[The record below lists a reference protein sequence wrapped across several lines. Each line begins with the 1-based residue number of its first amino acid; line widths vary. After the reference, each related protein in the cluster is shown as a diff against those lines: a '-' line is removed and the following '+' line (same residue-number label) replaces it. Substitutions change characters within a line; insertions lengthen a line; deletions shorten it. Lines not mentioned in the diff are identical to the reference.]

1 MAIATKSYNPG
12 FLTDDELRAM
22 FCVRVG
28 EFESL
33 LETLR
38 ENTGQSNQHAI
49 VVGPRGSGKT
59 TLLLRVALEVRSDP
73 DLSSRLHPIVFAE
86 ESYSVGTCGEF
97 WLECLSRLAQQ
108 EPSRP
113 GEPDLRRTVEEVRKE
128 RDDRALRERCLGA
141 LLDFAERE
149 GKRLVLHVENLN
161 MLFADMMDPDAE
173 WCLRK
178 TLQTEPRIM
187 VIGSATSRFGEI
199 DRPDR
204 ALYDLFRVLTLQ
216 PLNREESA
224 VLCER
229 VSGRALEDGVVRRL
243 QILTG
248 GSPRWLAIVARFG
261 AARSFRTLLSDL
273 LNLVDEH
280 TAYFKSHLE
289 SLPAQERRVYLAL
302 AELWKPATAREVGD
316 RARMETSKC
325 SAQLK
330 RLMGRGV
337 VSDAGGTHRRKQYY
351 VSERLY
357 NIYYLLR
364 RSRGMDSLVGALVHF
379 MDAYYSPSE
388 LQAIVDDMVA
398 ELGAVDAGTRLIY
411 QTALERFRSLPELA
425 WHFYQEHPDHV
436 PDDVKVITEEAS
448 ALLERGGVKFGNGD
462 LRGALVDLEGL
473 LEGFGEHPAPTVQ
486 DSVIKALV
494 NRGVILMRL
503 ERSEEAMVA
512 FDKAVGSFG
521 DTGSQELR
529 PVVATALLNKS
540 FLLSGTGNKPEA
552 IGICDELIAEFA
564 TDGSDPIAE
573 PVATALFNRANMLG
587 EMDRVEEALAAYDEL
602 QNRFGSSESAAVLI
616 PVANG
621 QVNKA
626 VTLFGLQRWDEALR
640 ECEETWDRFRN
651 HESLQVLQPAW
662 TAMTIKSAIL
672 SVQGRTREHLAAC
685 DELLRHMDHHD
696 RLASVGNV
704 PDYDAEAVL
713 TLRVA
718 THEIRVLTYIKEGN
732 VPAVLEDVRAILQ
745 ALPRLPALPSRSIRS
760 LMAASFAL
768 GIDRMASLIRESPSA
783 DHLLPL
789 TTALDWEMGKMPRV
803 AIEVR
808 QVSEDM
814 RRDLAEIRKQLSAE
828 VADEE
833 LRAG

>member
-12 FLTDDELRAM
+12 FLTDEQLRAM

-38 ENTGQSNQHAI
+38 DNTGESNQHAI
-49 VVGPRGSGKT
+49 VVGPWGSGKT

-73 DLSSRLHPIVFAE
+73 ELSSRLYPIVFSE
-86 ESYSVGTCGEF
+86 ESYSVSTCGEF

-108 EPSRP
+108 EPPRA
-113 GEPDLRRTVEEVRKE
+113 GAPDLRRTVADVRRE
-128 RDDRALRERCLGA
+128 RNDRVLRERCLGA
-141 LLDFAERE
+141 LLDFAEWK
-149 GKRLVLHVENLN
+149 GKRLVLQVENLN
-161 MLFADMMDPDAE
+161 MLFSDMMDPDAG

-178 TLQTEPRIM
+178 TLQTEPQIM
-187 VIGSATSRFGEI
+187 MIGSATSRFGEI

-204 ALYDLFRVLTLQ
+204 ALYDLFRVLTLRS
-216 PLNREESA
+216 LGRKESA
-224 VLCER
+224 VLCET

-248 GSPRWLAIVARFG
+248 GSPRLLAIVVRFG
-261 AARSFRTLLSDL
+261 AARSFRSLLSDL
-273 LNLVDEH
+273 LDLVDEH

-325 SAQLK
+325 SAQLR
-330 RLMGRGV
+330 RLVGRGL
-337 VSDAGGTHRRKQYY
+337 VSDEGGTHRRKQYY

-364 RSRGMDSLVGALVHF
+364 RSRGMDSLVGSLVQF
-379 MDAYYSPSE
+379 MDAYYSRTE
-388 LQAIVDDMVA
+388 LRGIVDDMVA
-398 ELGAVDAGTRLIY
+398 ELGAVDPATRLVY
-411 QTALERFRSLPELA
+411 QAALERFSSLPALA

-436 PDDVKVITEEAS
+436 PDDVRTVTEEAA
-448 ALLERGGVKFGNGD
+448 ALLERGGEKLENGD
-462 LRGALVDLEGL
+462 LRGALVDLDDL
-473 LEGFGEHPAPTVQ
+473 LEKFGQHMAPTIQ
-486 DSVIKALV
+486 DAVVKALV
-494 NRGVILMRL
+494 NKGVILMRL
-503 ERSEEAMVA
+503 ERGKEAMRG
-512 FDKAVGSFG
+512 FDEAVERFEA
-521 DTGSQELR
+521 TGSQELR
-529 PVVATALLNKS
+529 PVVATALVNKS
-540 FLLSGTGNKPEA
+540 FFLSGVGRKQDA
-552 IGICDELIAEFA
+552 IAVCDQLIARFA
-564 TDGSDPIAE
+564 AEGSDPVAE
-573 PVATALFNRANMLG
+573 PVATALFNRANMLA
-587 EMDRVEEALAAYDEL
+587 ELDRVEDALAAYDEL
-602 QNRFGSSESAAVLI
+602 QDRFGSNESVGVLV

-640 ECEETWDRFRN
+640 ACGETWDRFGSQ
-651 HESLQVLQPAW
+651 ESFRVLQPAW

-672 SVQGRTREHLAAC
+672 SVQGRTSEHLAAC
-685 DELLRHMDHHD
+685 EELLKRMDHHD
-696 RLASVGNV
+696 RCAAAGNV
-704 PDYDAEAVL
+704 ADYDAEAVL

-732 VPAVLEDVRAILQ
+732 VPAVADDVRAILL
-745 ALPRLPALPSRSIRS
+745 ALPRLPVIPPRSIRS

-768 GIDRMASLIRESPSA
+768 GIDRMASLVRESPSA
-783 DHLLPL
+783 RHLLPL
-789 TTALDWEMGKMPRV
+789 TTALDWEMGKEPRV

-808 QVSEDM
+808 QVAQDM
-814 RRDLAEIRKQLSAE
+814 RRELADIRAQLSAE
-828 VADEE
+828 EADDS
-833 LRAG
+833 

>member
-12 FLTDDELRAM
+12 FLTDDELRAS

-38 ENTGQSNQHAI
+38 DNTGESNQHAI
-49 VVGPRGSGKT
+49 VVGQRGSGKT

-73 DLSSRLHPIVFAE
+73 ELSSRLYPIVFAE
-86 ESYSVGTCGEF
+86 ESYSVSTCGEF

-108 EPSRP
+108 EPSRA
-113 GEPDLRRTVEEVRKE
+113 GEPDLRRTVEDVRRE
-128 RDDRALRERCLGA
+128 RDDRVLRERCLGA

-149 GKRLVLHVENLN
+149 GKRLVLQVENLN
-161 MLFADMMDPDAE
+161 MLFSDMMDSDAG

-187 VIGSATSRFGEI
+187 MIGSATSRFGEI

-204 ALYDLFRVLTLQ
+204 ALYDLFRVLNLR
-216 PLNREESA
+216 LLDRKESA

-229 VSGRALEDGVVRRL
+229 VSGRGLDDGVVRRL

-248 GSPRWLAIVARFG
+248 GSPRLLAIVARFS

-273 LNLVDEH
+273 LELVDEH

-302 AELWKPATAREVGD
+302 AELWKPATAREVGE

-325 SAQLK
+325 SAQLR

-364 RSRGMDSLVGALVHF
+364 RSRGMDSLVGALVRF
-379 MDAYYSPSE
+379 MDAYYAPSE
-388 LQAIVDDMVA
+388 LQGIVDDMVA
-398 ELGAVDAGTRLIY
+398 ELGAVDPGTRLVY
-411 QTALERFRSLPELA
+411 QAALERFSSLPVLA
-425 WHFYQEHPDHV
+425 EYLRRKHPDHV
-436 PDDVKVITEEAS
+436 PDDVKAVTEEAA
-448 ALLERGGVKFGNGD
+448 ALLERGGDKFGNGD
-462 LRGALVDLEGL
+462 LRGALVDLDDL
-473 LEGFGEHPAPTVQ
+473 LERFGQHMAPTIQ
-486 DSVIKALV
+486 DAVVKALV
-494 NRGVILMRL
+494 NKGIILMRL
-503 ERSEEAMVA
+503 ERGREAMRG
-512 FDKAVGSFG
+512 FDEAVERFEA
-521 DTGSQELR
+521 TGSQELR
-529 PVVATALLNKS
+529 PVVATALVNKS
-540 FLLSGTGNKPEA
+540 FFLSVVGRKQDA
-552 IGICDELIAEFA
+552 IAVCEQLVATFA
-564 TDGSDPIAE
+564 DDSSDQVAE
-573 PVATALFNRANMLG
+573 PVATALFNRANILA
-587 EMDRVEEALAAYDEL
+587 EVDRVEDALAAYDEL
-602 QNRFGSSESAAVLI
+602 LDRFGSNRSVGVLV

-640 ECEETWDRFRN
+640 ACEETWDRFGN
-651 HESLQVLQPAW
+651 HESSGVLQLAW
-662 TAMTIKSAIL
+662 KAMTIKSAIL
-672 SVQGRTREHLAAC
+672 SVQGRTSEHLAAC
-685 DELLRHMDHHD
+685 EELLSRIDHHD
-696 RLASVGNV
+696 RSAATGNV
-704 PDYDAEAVL
+704 ADYDAEAVL
-713 TLRVA
+713 TLRVT

-732 VPAVLEDVRAILQ
+732 LPAVATDVRAILL
-745 ALPRLPALPSRSIRS
+745 ALPRLPAMPPKSIRS

-768 GIDRMASLIRESPSA
+768 GTDRMASLIRESPSA
-783 DHLLPL
+783 RHLLPL
-789 TTALDWEMGKMPRV
+789 TTALDWEMGKQPRV

-808 QVSEDM
+808 EVAEDM
-814 RRDLAEIRKQLSAE
+814 RRELTAIREQLSNEGANE
-828 VADEE
+828 I
-833 LRAG
+833 